1 MHQPQNIKDRPV
13 INVKIIK
20 LVNGED
26 VVTVLPTGQQQLP
39 DNSTMLRLEKPLL
52 IKYVPQMTLTGFK
65 DYIALIKWCSYTPDK
80 MVTIPKDKIMTI
92 TNASLEMASSYHN
105 IASDWNKKPVPVRQ
119 QNYKTQ
125 KLTDEQNEKVN
136 ELFDELDDTVLDFS
150 ETNPF
155 GDAGSLG

>member
-1 MHQPQNIKDRPV
+1 MHQDQPLSG
-13 INVKIIK
+13 VKIIK

-26 VVTVLPTGQQQLP
+26 VVTILPTGKNQLP
-39 DNSTMLRLEKPLL
+39 DNSQLVRLEKPLL
-52 IKYVPQMTLTGFK
+52 IKYVPQMTMTGFK

-80 MVTIPKDKIMTI
+80 IITIPKNKIMTI

-136 ELFDELDDTVLDFS
+136 ELFDELDEDDLEKTIH
-150 ETNPF
+150 
-155 GDAGSLG
+155 